1 MLSSLTKLFFDFSHL
16 VLFPIREYFKYS
28 NFRCYRIRTWDK
40 NIFYFVIEVLAT
52 RPEKCSEKY
61 IWIVILKTD
70 TNKLVLFYFE
80 VFVQA
85 LNRVRLFVIP

>member
-1 MLSSLTKLFFDFSHL
+1 MNNVGDHS
-16 VLFPIREYFKYS
+16 P
-28 NFRCYRIRTWDK
+28 CGTWP
-40 NIFYFVIEVLAT
+40 YFVIEVLAT

>member
-40 NIFYFVIEVLAT
+40 NIFYFVIEVL
-52 RPEKCSEKY
+52 PKY
-61 IWIVILKTD
+61 TFFLT
-70 TNKLVLFYFE
+70 
-80 VFVQA
+80 
-85 LNRVRLFVIP
+85 